1 MVRHGGCLGL
11 GLAAMGSARQGRNFE
26 SKFTTVETP
35 ICGHSWDGNEVSF
48 TGASHLR
55 ECFSHCGH

>member
-26 SKFTTVETP
+26 SKFTSVEAL
-35 ICGHSWDGNEVSF
+35 ICGHPWDGEEVSLLDLD
-48 TGASHLR
+48 TY
-55 ECFSHCGH
+55 